1 MRLVGYFRH
10 FVCRNALPIVACGV
24 FSAFYLLSCP
34 LGCSLRGISG
44 IFSVVLPS
52 QSQLAGYFRHFI
64 CCLALSVAA
73 CGVFQAFFLSSCP
86 PNRNLRGIFGI
97 FSVVLPSRLQLAGY
111 FRYFF
116 IVIPSL
122 FEIPNYKVMNMPL
135 LNVFCLQHL
144 MSRSFEQAVHD
155 CIADARGGKAL

>member
-1 MRLVGYFRH
+1 MSVVAACGVFQAFCLSEYPPDCGLRGISDIFSSSYPPDCELRGIFSILSVVLPSRLQLAGYFRH
-10 FVCRNALPIVACGV
+10 FFCRLALPIATCGV

-44 IFSVVLPS
+44 ILFV
-52 QSQLAGYFRHFI
+52 G
-64 CCLALSVAA
+64 
-73 CGVFQAFFLSSCP
+73 
-86 PNRNLRGIFGI
+86 
-97 FSVVLPSRLQLAGY
+97 
-111 FRYFF
+111 
-116 IVIPSL
+116 IPSL

-155 CIADARGGKAL
+155 CIADTRGGKAL

>member
-1 MRLVGYFRH
+1 MW
-10 FVCRNALPIVACGV
+10 
-24 FSAFYLLSCP
+24 
-34 LGCSLRGISG
+34 GISG
-44 IFSVVLPS
+44 ILFVGMPS
-52 QSQLAGYFRHFI
+52 RLWLAGYFRHFI

-97 FSVVLPSRLQLAGY
+97 LSVVLPSRLQLVGY
-111 FRYFF
+111 FRHFVCRNALPIVACGAFSAFYLLSCPLGCSLRGISGIFSV
-116 IVIPSL
+116 VIPSL

-155 CIADARGGKAL
+155 CITDARGGKAL

>member
-1 MRLVGYFRH
+1 M
-10 FVCRNALPIVACGV
+10 
-24 FSAFYLLSCP
+24 
-34 LGCSLRGISG
+34 
-44 IFSVVLPS
+44 SV
-52 QSQLAGYFRHFI
+52 
-64 CCLALSVAA
+64 VAA
-73 CGVFQAFFLSSCP
+73 CGVFQAFCLSECP
-86 PNRNLRGIFGI
+86 PDCGLRGIFGI